1 MIFCKEMNSSINIGK
16 HLIGKDH
23 PCFIIGEIGSNHNRD
38 KKTVIQLIDACAEA
52 GFDAVKFQIYDP
64 EEAFSKN
71 EMTTDVKLD
80 HLYGVKPW
88 WEVAR
93 DVILMP
99 KEWFGEMFVYAREK
113 NLIPL
118 SAIHRKE
125 DAEFLLEF
133 DLPAFK
139 IASIDLYYHHLL
151 KQLTA
156 YKKPM
161 IISTGMAYMHE
172 IEETMN
178 LLEQEDARDII
189 LLHCVS
195 CYPPKPGQLNMRNI
209 SMFKNIYDIPIGFSD
224 QSTGTTSAAVAVALG
239 AKVIEKHITL
249 DKTYPGPDH
258 PFALEPDEMKQL
270 VQGVRETEL
279 SLGTSRRFISSDEED
294 IRKMV
299 RRSIVLKTD
308 VQKGDKI
315 ALDKIKFARPGTG
328 IPTNDFKFIDGRTVK
343 QDLMAETVLQWNMFT
358 E

>member
-1 MIFCKEMNSSINIGK
+1 MNQIIDIENC
-16 HLIGKDH
+16 LVGKDQ
-23 PCFIIGEIGSNHNRD
+23 PCFLIGEIGSNHNRD
-38 KKTVIQLIDACAEA
+38 KNTVFNLIDACSDA
-52 GFDAVKFQIYDP
+52 GFDAVKFQIYDA

-99 KEWFGEMFVYAREK
+99 REWFGEMFAYAREK
-113 NLIPL
+113 KLIPL
-118 SAIHRKE
+118 SSIHRKE
-125 DAEFLLEF
+125 DADFLLEF

-139 IASIDLYYHHLL
+139 IASIDLYYHYLL
-151 KQLTA
+151 KQLA
-156 YKKPM
+156 LYQKPM
-161 IISTGMAYMHE
+161 IISTGMAYMEE
-172 IEETMN
+172 IAETMCFLDKEN
-178 LLEQEDARDII
+178 IKDVV

-195 CYPPKPGQLNMRNI
+195 CYPPRPDQLNMRNI
-209 SMFKNIYDIPIGFSD
+209 SMFKMLYDIPIGFSD
-224 QSTGTTSAAVAVALG
+224 HSNGITSAVVAVTLG

-249 DKTYPGPDH
+249 NKTYPGPDH

-270 VQGVRETEL
+270 VQEVRETEYALGSNKRNL
-279 SLGTSRRFISSDEED
+279 STDEENAR
-294 IRKMV
+294 IMI
-299 RRSIVLKTD
+299 RRSIVLKAD

-315 ALDKIKFARPGTG
+315 TIEKIKFARPGTG
-328 IPTNDFKFIDGRTVK
+328 ISTNDFKFIDGRTVK

>member
-1 MIFCKEMNSSINIGK
+1 MRKVINIESVKVGK
-16 HLIGKDH
+16 GQK
-23 PCFIIGEIGSNHNRD
+23 CFLIGEIGSNHNRD
-38 KKTVIQLIDACAEA
+38 KIVVRELIDACGEA
-52 GFDAVKFQIYDP
+52 GFDAVKFQIYNA

-151 KQLTA
+151 KQLAA

-161 IISTGMAYMHE
+161 IISTGMAYMYE

-178 LLEQEDARDII
+178 LLEQEDVHDII

-195 CYPPKPGQLNMRNI
+195 CYPPRPDQLNMRNI

-224 QSTGTTSAAVAVALG
+224 HSTGITSAVVAVTLG

-249 DKTYPGPDH
+249 DKTYRGPDH
-258 PFALEPDEMKQL
+258 PFALEPDEMKQM
-270 VQGVRETEL
+270 VNAVRVTEQA
-279 SLGTSRRFISSDEED
+279 LGNSRRELSSDEENARR
-294 IRKMV
+294 II
-299 RRSIVLKTD
+299 RRSIILKVD
-308 VQKGDKI
+308 VQKGDEI
-315 ALDKIKFARPGTG
+315 TIDKIKFARPGTG
-328 IPTNDFKFIDGRTVK
+328 IPTNEFQYVNGRRLNRNVP
-343 QDLMAETVLQWNMFT
+343 AEAVLKWEML
-358 E
+358 EK

>member
-1 MIFCKEMNSSINIGK
+1 MKQIINIENQ
-16 HLIGKDH
+16 LIGKDQ

-52 GFDAVKFQIYDP
+52 GFDAVKFQIYDA

-71 EMTTDVKLD
+71 EMTTDVNLD

-99 KEWFGEMFVYAREK
+99 RDWFGEMFAYARQK
-113 NLIPL
+113 GLIPL

-125 DAEFLLEF
+125 DADFLLEF

-139 IASIDLYYHHLL
+139 IASIDLHYHHLL
-151 KQLTA
+151 KLLAEYQ
-156 YKKPM
+156 KPM
-161 IISTGMAYMHE
+161 IVSTGMAYMHE
-172 IEETMN
+172 IAETIQ
-178 LLEQEDARDII
+178 LLEKEGVHEVI

-195 CYPPKPGQLNMRNI
+195 CYPPRPSQLNIRNVPTLQKT
-209 SMFKNIYDIPIGFSD
+209 FGVPVGFSD
-224 QSTGTTSAAVAVALG
+224 HSTGIISAGIATTLG

-258 PFALEPDEMKQL
+258 PFALEPDEMKQM
-270 VQGVRETEL
+270 VNAVRVTEQA
-279 SLGTSRRFISSDEED
+279 LGNPRRELSSDEEEARR
-294 IRKMV
+294 II
-299 RRSIVLKTD
+299 RRSIILKVD
-308 VQKGDKI
+308 VRRGDKI
-315 ALDKIKFARPGTG
+315 TLDKIKFARPGTG
-328 IPTNDFKFIDGRTVK
+328 IPTNHFKFVDGRIVK
-343 QDLMAETVLQWNMFT
+343 QDLSAETVLQWNMIT

>member
-1 MIFCKEMNSSINIGK
+1 MNQIIEIEN
-16 HLIGKDH
+16 HLVGKDQ

-38 KKTVIQLIDACAEA
+38 KKTVIQLIDACAMA
-52 GFDAVKFQIYDP
+52 GFDAVKFQIYDA

-71 EMTTDVKLD
+71 EMTTDVNLD

-93 DVILMP
+93 DTILMP
-99 KEWFGEMFVYAREK
+99 RDWFGEMFAYAREK

-125 DAEFLLEF
+125 DADFLLEF

-151 KQLTA
+151 NQLTV

-172 IEETMN
+172 ISETLQ
-178 LLEQEDARDII
+178 LLANENINDIV

-195 CYPPKPGQLNMRNI
+195 CYPPKPNQLNMKNI
-209 SMFKNIYDIPIGFSD
+209 SMFKNLYNIPIGFSD
-224 QSTGTTSAAVAVALG
+224 HSTGTTSASVAVALG

-258 PFALEPDEMKQL
+258 PFALEPKEMKKL
-270 VQGVRETEL
+270 VIDIRETEQ
-279 SLGTSRRFISSDEED
+279 SMGFEQRIISDDEKD
-294 IRKMV
+294 ARKMI

-308 VQKGDKI
+308 IKKGDKI
-315 ALDKIKFARPGTG
+315 TINKIKFARPGTG
-328 IPTNDFKFIDGRTVK
+328 ISTNEFKFVDGRRAK
-343 QDLMAETVLQWNMFT
+343 QDLLSETILQWDLLID
-358 E
+358 

>member
-1 MIFCKEMNSSINIGK
+1 MNKIIDIENR
-16 HLIGKDH
+16 LVGKDQ

-52 GFDAVKFQIYDP
+52 GFDAVKFQIYNA

-151 KQLTA
+151 KQLAA

-161 IISTGMAYMHE
+161 IISTGMAYMYE

-178 LLEQEDARDII
+178 LLEQEDVHDII

-195 CYPPKPGQLNMRNI
+195 CYPPRPNQLNMRNI

-224 QSTGTTSAAVAVALG
+224 HSTGTTSAAVAVALG

-315 ALDKIKFARPGTG
+315 ALDNIKFARPGTG
-328 IPTNDFKFIDGRTVK
+328 IPTNDFKFVNGRTVN
-343 QDLMAETVLQWNMFT
+343 QDLSAETILQWDMFT
-358 E
+358 D

>member
-1 MIFCKEMNSSINIGK
+1 MNKIIDIENR
-16 HLIGKDH
+16 LIGKDQ

-38 KKTVIQLIDACAEA
+38 KKTVMQLIDACAEA
-52 GFDAVKFQIYDP
+52 GFDAVKFQIYDA

-99 KEWFGEMFVYAREK
+99 REWFGEMFLYAREK

-151 KQLTA
+151 KQLAT

-161 IISTGMAYMHE
+161 IISTGMAYMYE
-172 IEETMN
+172 IAETLQ
-178 LLEQEDARDII
+178 LLDKESVEDIV
-189 LLHCVS
+189 LLHCIS
-195 CYPPKPGQLNMRNI
+195 CYPPRPDQLNMRNI
-209 SMFKNIYDIPIGFSD
+209 SMFKNVYDIPIGFSD
-224 QSTGTTSAAVAVALG
+224 HSTGTTSAAVAVALG

-249 DKTYPGPDH
+249 DKNYSGPDH

-270 VQGVRETEL
+270 VEVVRETEQ
-279 SLGTSRRFISSDEED
+279 SMGFEQRIISDDEKD
-294 IRKMV
+294 ARKMI
-299 RRSIVLKTD
+299 RRSIVLKVD
-308 VQKGDKI
+308 LEKGDKI
-315 ALDKIKFARPGTG
+315 TLDKIKFARPGTG
-328 IPTNDFKFIDGRTVK
+328 IPTNEFKFVDGRKVK
-343 QDLMAETVLQWNMFT
+343 QNLLAETILQWNMFT